1 MHWSVG
7 TLESLAHATWSLLN
21 AIRRLKVADRLKLY
35 VAETEK
41 RLRVDTASKLEEE
54 HKQRLRGEAE
64 LRGAQAALEAEEGLR
79 RADEVRVVI
88 LGEMR
93 CLSSRG

>member
-7 TLESLAHATWSLLN
+7 TLESLAHATWPLLN
-21 AIRRLKVADRLKLY
+21 ALRRLKVADGRKLY

-41 RLRVDTASKLEEE
+41 HLRLDTASKLEEE
-54 HKQRLRGEAE
+54 HEQRLRAEAE

-79 RADEVRVVI
+79 RAEEARVVI
-88 LGEMR
+88 LGEMHR
-93 CLSSRG
+93 LSSTG